1 MSTEDTLFEF
11 PCEFPLK
18 VMGRH
23 AAGFENH
30 VMAIIARHVD
40 EAEILESKSRPS
52 NNGNYLSV
60 TVVIQAQSKQQ
71 LDRVYIELN
80 ASDAVL
86 MTL

>member
-1 MSTEDTLFEF
+1 MSTENTLFEF

-23 AAGFENH
+23 AGEFENH
-30 VMAIIARHVD
+30 VRQIVARHVD

-52 NNGNYLSV
+52 NNGNFLSV
-60 TVVIQAQSKQQ
+60 TVIIQAQSKQQ
-71 LDRVYIELN
+71 LDRIYLDLN
-80 ASDAVL
+80 ASNAVL